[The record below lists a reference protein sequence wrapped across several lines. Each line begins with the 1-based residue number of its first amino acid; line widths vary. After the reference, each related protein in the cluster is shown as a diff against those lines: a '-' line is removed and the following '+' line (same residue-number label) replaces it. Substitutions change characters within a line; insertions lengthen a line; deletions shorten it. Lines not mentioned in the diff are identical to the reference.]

1 MKVIIIENVYPK
13 LGIVN
18 GIISYI
24 QNISINKSQWIQG
37 DHSMHPP
44 TNVYVDLNEFIKK
57 YDTLQD
63 ITLEGLPKNVKSIV
77 LLSRTFQY
85 HHQIS

>member
-1 MKVIIIENVYPK
+1 MKIIIIEDLYPK

-18 GIISYI
+18 GTINYI

-37 DHSMHPP
+37 GHSMHPP
-44 TNVYVDLNEFIKK
+44 TNVYVDLNEFIIK
-57 YDTLQD
+57 YDTLEN
-63 ITLEGLPKNVKSIV
+63 ITLQGLPKNVIPIILISK
-77 LLSRTFQY
+77 TFQH